1 MAAYNQKELEKWK
14 NALLNNESTE
24 PSSNTKLIGAIIVG
38 LIAVAAYVMY
48 S

>member
-1 MAAYNQKELEKWK
+1 MTAYDHKELEKWK

-24 PSSNTKLIGAIIVG
+24 SSSNTKLIGAIVLG